1 MQEVPQPGVQSQ
13 GVLQGTTPAPDY
25 GGATALRTSYFPVR
39 RVSPL
44 QGLRQAKPKTGAR
57 PDEGGA
63 RRPAVVLQAVQNEE
77 THVDTGVTEEAF
89 VYNWRL
95 FFFFLLPPDRD
106 RITSVVV
113 CGEDVGLPL
122 CYGECSTL
130 SNRAF
135 QQPCNSVRCA
145 RPTRI

>member
-13 GVLQGTTPAPDY
+13 GMLQGTTPAPPS
-25 GGATALRTSYFPVR
+25 GGAVALRTSYFPVR

-44 QGLRQAKPKTGAR
+44 QGLRQAKPKMGAR

-77 THVDTGVTEEAF
+77 THVDTGVTEEAL

-95 FFFFLLPPDRD
+95 FFSFCCLQTAIALLALWSAGK
-106 RITSVVV
+106 TLAYLFAMESVVH
-113 CGEDVGLPL
+113 
-122 CYGECSTL
+122 
-130 SNRAF
+130 
-135 QQPCNSVRCA
+135 
-145 RPTRI
+145 